1 VRRLGQTIGI
11 VTIIGAVL
19 IGAVLIGVWWF
30 GIRPSEQVCCGE
42 PAAQQTDAPA
52 RPADAFAVTVAS
64 VWDGDTLRARVS
76 TPSEAIATTEDVRM
90 RLIGIDTPEV
100 SEPAECWGDEAT
112 AHLKALAPEGAVL
125 WASFDVDPLDRYER
139 YLVYLWTE
147 DGRFIN
153 NELVA
158 AGDAET
164 LTVEPN
170 DEYAALFAVTEQSAR
185 ASGAGQWGACG

>member
-1 VRRLGQTIGI
+1 MRRLGQTIGI
-11 VTIIGAVL
+11 VAIIGAV
-19 IGAVLIGVWWF
+19 IVGVWWF
-30 GIRPSEQVCCGE
+30 GVRPYEQVCCAE
-42 PAAQQTDAPA
+42 PDTPQADAPA
-52 RPADAFAVTVAS
+52 RPADAFAVTVSS
-64 VWDGDTLRARVS
+64 VWDGDTLRARVA
-76 TPSEAIATTEDVRM
+76 TPGDVITTTEEVRV

-112 AHLKALAPEGAVL
+112 AHLEALAPEGAVL

-139 YLVYLWTE
+139 YLLYLWTE

-158 AGDAET
+158 AGDAQA

-170 DEYAALFAVTEQSAR
+170 DEFAALFAATEQQAR
-185 ASGAGQWGACG
+185 TSGAGQWGACG